1 MMDNTTL
8 AQTTADSISAIRTFP
23 KTDHIASEPF
33 FGMTE
38 GRPFSFLSSLKASA
52 DGDQRPLWVVT
63 GHWGL
68 RCSGK
73 SFVETEN
80 LLGMAEAVTNE
91 GASSQVLTR

>member
-8 AQTTADSISAIRTFP
+8 AQTTTDSISAIRTFP

-52 DGDQRPLWVVT
+52 DGDHRPLWVES
-63 GHWGL
+63 GH
-68 RCSGK
+68 R
-73 SFVETEN
+73 
-80 LLGMAEAVTNE
+80 
-91 GASSQVLTR
+91 